1 MSLKAKANSDRV
13 YILAALPNRDQSET
27 RTPTR
32 SQNWPKSEINN
43 SLYDIPSNISINH
56 SSSSSIVT
64 PASRSQ
70 SSAVSKQSAV
80 PKHDWAVQTFSS
92 PTQCMQVS
100 ISAFEIIFAIKGST
114 NDSIQSTFSDPKYK
128 LDWFKLSVDPVC
140 Y

>member
-1 MSLKAKANSDRV
+1 MDHGS
-13 YILAALPNRDQSET
+13 YIMDGKRLT
-27 RTPTR
+27 R
-32 SQNWPKSEINN
+32 NWLKSEMYN
-43 SLYDIPSNISINH
+43 SLYDIPNISINH

-100 ISAFEIIFAIKGST
+100 IFSREILFC
-114 NDSIQSTFSDPKYK
+114 FSGIHWR
-128 LDWFKLSVDPVC
+128 LGHVR
-140 Y
+140 

>member
-1 MSLKAKANSDRV
+1 MIQGTFHYNFIMCHSRAEIKA
-13 YILAALPNRDQSET
+13 ET
-27 RTPTR
+27 MDGLWSIYYGRQTFDPKVGPKLT
-32 SQNWPKSEINN
+32 KSEMYN
-43 SLYDIPSNISINH
+43 SLYDIPNISINH

-100 ISAFEIIFAIKGST
+100 IFSREILFC
-114 NDSIQSTFSDPKYK
+114 FSGIHWR
-128 LDWFKLSVDPVC
+128 LGHVR
-140 Y
+140 